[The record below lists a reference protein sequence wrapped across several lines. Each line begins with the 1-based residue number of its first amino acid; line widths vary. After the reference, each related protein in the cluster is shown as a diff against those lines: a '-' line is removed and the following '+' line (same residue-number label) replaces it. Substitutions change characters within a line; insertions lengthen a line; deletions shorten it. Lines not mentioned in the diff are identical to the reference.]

1 LGSFFDLGSIF
12 YLLIKINWDQYNMI
26 YFKSFSWNSFITLWF
41 TSKFNPI
48 CGQLRPNKGPVIKRI
63 SEGKIKKNYLDK
75 LTHYGCV
82 YYSGCKF
89 YDLILVDKV
98 CYCIFI
104 SLPHVFFY
112 LILCQFFVSAFKLG

>member
-41 TSKFNPI
+41 TSKFNLI

-63 SEGKIKKNYLDK
+63 SEGKIKK
-75 LTHYGCV
+75 
-82 YYSGCKF
+82 
-89 YDLILVDKV
+89 I
-98 CYCIFI
+98 I
-104 SLPHVFFY
+104 
-112 LILCQFFVSAFKLG
+112 